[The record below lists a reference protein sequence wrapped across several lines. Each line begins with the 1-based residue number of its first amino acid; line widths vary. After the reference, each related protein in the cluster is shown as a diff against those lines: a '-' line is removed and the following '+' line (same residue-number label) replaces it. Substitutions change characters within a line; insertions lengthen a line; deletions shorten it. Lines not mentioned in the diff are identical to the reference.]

1 MKKSKDID
9 EFIKWLEEAA
19 GELQDDEDISKRPIF
34 IDISINLCPAMDYE
48 PSDFCVQRESK
59 VPVDVLETEKNI
71 HAVVGLAG
79 LNREDIKLTCTGKTL
94 EISNEQ
100 GTLKEII
107 ELPAKVNRTGMR
119 TTYENGVLEVVFNKT
134 KKKRIK
140 KNTF

>member
-9 EFIKWLEEAA
+9 DFIKWLEEAVN
-19 GELQDDEDISKRPIF
+19 GIRDEEGVSKRPIF
-34 IDISINLCPAMDYE
+34 IDISINLCPVMDCE
-48 PSDFCVQRESK
+48 PADFCVQREST

-79 LNREDIKLTCTGKTL
+79 MKKEDIRLICNGKTL

-100 GTLKEII
+100 GTLKETI

-134 KKKRIK
+134 KKRVK
-140 KNTF
+140 KNNY

>member
-9 EFIKWLEEAA
+9 DFIKWLEEAVD
-19 GELQDDEDISKRPIF
+19 GMQDEGGVSKRPIF
-34 IDISINLCPAMDYE
+34 IDISINLCPVMDYE
-48 PSDFCVQRESK
+48 PADFCVQRESK

-79 LNREDIKLTCTGKTL
+79 MKKEDIRLICTGKTL

-119 TTYENGVLEVVFNKT
+119 TTYENGVLEVVFNKS
-134 KKKRIK
+134 KKRVK
-140 KNTF
+140 KNNY

>member
-9 EFIKWLEEAA
+9 EFIKWLEEMV
-19 GELQDDEDISKRPIF
+19 EKMQDEEDTSKRPIF
-34 IDISINLCPAMDYE
+34 IDISINLRPVMDYE
-48 PSDFCVQRESK
+48 PADFCVQGESK

-79 LNREDIKLTCTGKTL
+79 MKKEDIRLICTGKTL

-107 ELPAKVNRTGMR
+107 ELPARVNRTSMR

-134 KKKRIK
+134 KKRVK
-140 KNTF
+140 KNNY